1 MEQADDHESDGK
13 RLKKKFD
20 ELKTETGMSKA
31 EFARVF
37 SVPGGASMIS
47 QHISGHRPIGLDAM
61 VAYAKGFN
69 CAIEEISPTLA
80 ASLPTPFYTGSK
92 NLPLAPV
99 HQAPAAINLVNNPDF
114 PAVRRVRFKLSAGAS
129 GFAVDY
135 VDDDMAPIVF
145 QRQWFDRHGY
155 TPSELLATK
164 VANDSMEPGL
174 YHGDTVIINT
184 GDTNIVDGEVFAMN
198 YEGELVI
205 KRMVRDASQWW
216 LASDNPDQR
225 RYPRK
230 VCNEDV
236 FCLGKIVLKQSERI

>member
-1 MEQADDHESDGK
+1 METNSERRRRKLADLCAERGIVKVAERAGLNWQSLDQIIKKTLLPPKKDGTRSVKNLGDDAARKIEQAESLGEGW
-13 RLKKKFD
+13 FD
-20 ELKTETGMSKA
+20 S
-31 EFARVF
+31 
-37 SVPGGASMIS
+37 
-47 QHISGHRPIGLDAM
+47 D
-61 VAYAKGFN
+61 
-69 CAIEEISPTLA
+69 A
-80 ASLPTPFYTGSK
+80 ASISEGV
-92 NLPLAPV
+92 N
-99 HQAPAAINLVNNPDF
+99 AATEQGATVNRGPINLTDNPDF

-164 VANDSMEPGL
+164 VANGSMEPGL

>member
-1 MEQADDHESDGK
+1 MKKPESPR
-13 RLKKKFD
+13 RLRRKAKLIDLLAEFGGATEVARATGTPKSHLSAMVSGARGLGD
-20 ELKTETGMSKA
+20 ELAEKLEKKYGKPTGWFDS
-31 EFARVF
+31 
-37 SVPGGASMIS
+37 
-47 QHISGHRPIGLDAM
+47 
-61 VAYAKGFN
+61 
-69 CAIEEISPTLA
+69 A
-80 ASLPTPFYTGSK
+80 ASSISEGV
-92 NLPLAPV
+92 N
-99 HQAPAAINLVNNPDF
+99 AATVQDATIARGPINLTDNPDF

-145 QRQWFDRHGY
+145 QRQWFERHGY

-164 VANDSMEPGL
+164 VANGSMEPGL